1 MAKFGD
7 TLYKGGGAFMEEGKL
22 VHMTLNGIKRAVS
35 KYGTFPMFQHGGMS
49 WKMLLFISMIQ
60 QVLKQLVT

>member
-1 MAKFGD
+1 
-7 TLYKGGGAFMEEGKL
+7 MEEGKL